1 MTSKIYAITGM
12 ATVLTLAQVWA
23 AQTPTLAAAATEAL
37 RPEAAVVG
45 SASTLVRTTD
55 RRQWYHR
62 NAYYRYYRS
71 TLPYDGYRPYAPPI
85 YQCPYFGSPTPLY
98 PYCWRW

>member
-12 ATVLTLAQVWA
+12 ATILTLAQVWA
-23 AQTPTLAAAATEAL
+23 AQTPAQAAAATEAL
-37 RPEAAVVG
+37 GYQAVVD
-45 SASTLVRTTD
+45 SPLTPVRATD
-55 RRQWYHR
+55 RHQSYHR
-62 NAYYRYYRS
+62 NAYYRYYRP
-71 TLPYDGYRPYAPPI
+71 TLPYDGYRPFAPPI